1 MRLMR
6 GRFTVRRLMIVV
18 ASVALIIFGEQ
29 TRLRYLEYRTKYECY
44 KVDVWVM
51 RASAEDPQ
59 IELCGYMRLDE
70 KDVARL
76 RLGQVEKSLRYAR
89 YFEALRDKYAAAMR
103 RPWLPVEPDP
113 PKPEDY

>member
-6 GRFTVRRLMIVV
+6 VRFTVRRLMIIV

-29 TRLRYLEYRTKYECY
+29 TRLRWLEYRLRYECY
-44 KVDVWVM
+44 KEAVLVM
-51 RASAEDPQ
+51 RASAADPQ
-59 IELCGYMRLDE
+59 IELCGFMRLDE

-89 YFEALRDKYAAAMR
+89 YYEVLRDKYAAAIWC
-103 RPWLPVEPDP
+103 PWLPVEPDP